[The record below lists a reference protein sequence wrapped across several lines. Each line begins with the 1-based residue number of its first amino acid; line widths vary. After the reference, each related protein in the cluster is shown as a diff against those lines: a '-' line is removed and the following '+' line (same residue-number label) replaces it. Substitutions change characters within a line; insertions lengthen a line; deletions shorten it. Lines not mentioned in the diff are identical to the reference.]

1 MPDRTAT
8 HHALHTLFHPRAV
21 AVIGASDDT
30 TKHGYIVLNNVRAAG
45 FTGGIYGIS
54 RRLKEVDGIACYPDL
69 AALPEPVDVAFLAI
83 PAEAAVQAV
92 RDCARAGL
100 AAAIVGSAGYAESL
114 EAGGAERQAE
124 LARVAAEEGIRIV
137 GPNCNGIYNAHLP
150 LSIGFNTSH
159 AKRQPAGGIS
169 IFSHSG
175 ALFDAMAGRLRML
188 GAGLSLFASA
198 GNEADL
204 SVLDYMEYAIGHAP
218 TRVIAL
224 LIDSLDDGARFRRL
238 ALQAA
243 AAGKHVVALK
253 IGGSEAGAR
262 AAVAHSS
269 RIAGDNAAYAA
280 LFEASGVATVASLEG
295 FMTAAALLDRYG
307 RRLGGLGAM
316 STSGAGASLLAD
328 RCAALGVPLA
338 ALAPDTHRRIDGHRM
353 FSRIGNPLD
362 LGIFGGMRRAGEV
375 PSLLAG
381 DAGVGAA
388 LALVHSMNP
397 WQGDP
402 IRAALAEARET
413 SGKPLLIVAPGGMP
427 DTERAWYETRDTP
440 VFAETDIVLEAIG
453 AMLTP
458 LPALAG
464 AVVASEGAPS
474 PPRVTVREGASSP
487 PPVMVREGAPSPPP
501 VMVRE
506 GAPSPPPV
514 MVREGAPS
522 PPPVMVR
529 EGAPSPPPVMVRE
542 GAPSTTCDAAGA
554 KEVADGGPKPTPRH
568 LTQGP
573 GTTKSADLPQR
584 TLTEPESLALL
595 GTFGVKV
602 VETVEC
608 STIDTVL
615 AAAEQAGW
623 PVVLKGVAEGVAH
636 KSDLGLVHTNLR
648 DAAALRAAYATL
660 GTARAIVQPMVP
672 AALEAIAGI
681 SRSPGVG
688 LVLLCGLGGIY
699 AEALRDVC
707 LWPVPITREA
717 IADKLAHSS
726 LGRVLASPRWQHPD
740 AARAFIDLLLALQ
753 NLAVAL
759 GDRLEAVDINPVMLG
774 AMGAV
779 AVDALVVPRP

>member
-1 MPDRTAT
+1 MPDRIAT
-8 HHALHTLFHPRAV
+8 QQALHTLFHPRAV

-54 RRLKEVDGIACYPDL
+54 RRLKEVDGIPCFGDL
-69 AALPEPVDVAFLAI
+69 ASLPEPVDVAFLAI

-100 AAAIVGSAGYAESL
+100 SAAIVGSAGYAESL

-124 LARVAAEEGIRIV
+124 LARIAAEEGIRIV

-150 LSIGFNTSH
+150 LSIGFNTAH
-159 AKRQPAGGIS
+159 AKRQPIGGIS

-175 ALFDAMAGRLRML
+175 ALFDAMAGRLHML

-280 LFEASGVATVASLEG
+280 LFDSSGVATVASLEG

-307 RRLGGLGAM
+307 RRPGGLGAL

-338 ALAPDTHRRIDGHRM
+338 ALSPDTHRRIDSHRM

-375 PSLLAG
+375 PSLLAN
-381 DAGVGAA
+381 DAGVGAT

-402 IRAALAEARET
+402 IRAALANARET

-427 DTERAWYETRDTP
+427 DTERAWYETRGMN
-440 VFAETDIVLEAIG
+440 VFTETDIVIEAIG

-458 LPALAG
+458 LPAALPECSAT
-464 AVVASEGAPS
+464 A
-474 PPRVTVREGASSP
+474 
-487 PPVMVREGAPSPPP
+487 
-501 VMVRE
+501 
-506 GAPSPPPV
+506 
-514 MVREGAPS
+514 
-522 PPPVMVR
+522 
-529 EGAPSPPPVMVRE
+529 
-542 GAPSTTCDAAGA
+542 
-554 KEVADGGPKPTPRH
+554 TP
-568 LTQGP
+568 
-573 GTTKSADLPQR
+573 ALPHR
-584 TLTEPESLALL
+584 TLTEPESLRLL
-595 GTFGVKV
+595 REFGVPV
-602 VETVEC
+602 VETIEC
-608 STIDTVL
+608 ATFDAAL
-615 AAAEQAGW
+615 AAAERVGW

-636 KSDLGLVHTNLR
+636 KSELGLVRTNLR
-648 DAAALRAAYATL
+648 DAAALQAAYATL
-660 GTARAIVQPMVP
+660 GTLRAIVQPMVP

-707 LWPVPITREA
+707 IWPIPVPREA
-717 IADKLAHSS
+717 IAGKLARSS
-726 LGRVLASPRWQHPD
+726 VGRVLVSPRWQHPD
-740 AARAFIDLLLALQ
+740 AARAFIELLLALQ
-753 NLAVAL
+753 SVAVAL

-774 AMGAV
+774 SSGAV
-779 AVDALVVPRP
+779 AVDALVVPRT